1 MKFSGRLWLS
11 LPIYITGLVIT
22 ATQPAVATSFPKF
35 PGAPNLFGKAV
46 VAPRAAIEAVVISPL
61 FNRRFTCVDHPE
73 GEVTELGDAL
83 GTDCLILGGFADK
96 DSGYFRL
103 FKSDG
108 KHNPDWYGWHA
119 PVLSPMNAEVVGI
132 YRNPVTNTPGHLQP
146 ALPSFI
152 VFKRSDDV
160 IVVYAHVADIRVK
173 IGDHVTAGQIVALD
187 GNNGFARA
195 PHIHV
200 GAYRGVTPLQI
211 RWDQRAEQ
219 KIFENE

>member
-1 MKFSGRLWLS
+1 MHLNRAFAN
-11 LPIYITGLVIT
+11 PM
-22 ATQPAVATSFPKF
+22 PKF
-35 PGAPNLFGKAV
+35 AGAPNLLEKAV
-46 VAPRAAIEAVVISPL
+46 VAPGVPIESVTISPL
-61 FNRRFTCVDHPE
+61 FNRRFVCADHPE

-83 GTDCLILGGFADK
+83 GTDCLVLGGFADK

-108 KHNPDWYGWHA
+108 RRNPDWYGWRA
-119 PVLSPMNAEVVGI
+119 PVLSPVNGEVVGL
-132 YRNPVTNTPGHLQP
+132 YSNPVTNTPGHMQP

-152 VFKRSDDV
+152 VFRRHDDV
-160 IVVYAHVADIRVK
+160 IVVYAHVTDVRVK

-195 PHIHV
+195 PHVHV

-211 RWDQRAEQ
+211 RWDLRAE
-219 KIFENE
+219 KKFFVE